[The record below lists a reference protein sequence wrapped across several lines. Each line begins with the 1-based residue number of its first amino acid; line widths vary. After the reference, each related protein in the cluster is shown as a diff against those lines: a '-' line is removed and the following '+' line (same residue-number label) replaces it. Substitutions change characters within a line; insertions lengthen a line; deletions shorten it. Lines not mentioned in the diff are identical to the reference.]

1 MISKLA
7 DEVIAHTTEYAK
19 LQTLVSQA
27 DAISEITSILATMHG
42 QLSRWAEIFVPIY
55 KLIESERAEALRQEA
70 IRIGQQLSTA
80 RDELE
85 SHNLVVT
92 KVTPHKVKI
101 DKLISS
107 TSEAWCD
114 YAKAKV
120 APLHELAQIARR
132 LPKMSGNV
140 SIIEGHL
147 SRTESRTNALP
158 KSAEALKEFHID
170 LARLYSL
177 LRDLEGLPSDV
188 RFFLNKLISGTATFA
203 DVTPTVLEWCKT
215 EGLSDKMRIT
225 RL

>member
-1 MISKLA
+1 
-7 DEVIAHTTEYAK
+7 
-19 LQTLVSQA
+19 
-27 DAISEITSILATMHG
+27 
-42 QLSRWAEIFVPIY
+42 
-55 KLIESERAEALRQEA
+55 
-70 IRIGQQLSTA
+70 
-80 RDELE
+80 
-85 SHNLVVT
+85 
-92 KVTPHKVKI
+92 
-101 DKLISS
+101 
-107 TSEAWCD
+107 
-114 YAKAKV
+114 
-120 APLHELAQIARR
+120 
-132 LPKMSGNV
+132 MSGNV